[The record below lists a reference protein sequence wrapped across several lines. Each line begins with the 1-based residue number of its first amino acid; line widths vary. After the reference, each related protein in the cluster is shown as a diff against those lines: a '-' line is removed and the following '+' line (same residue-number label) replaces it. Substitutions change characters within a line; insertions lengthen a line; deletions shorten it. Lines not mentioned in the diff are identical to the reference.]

1 MSAVAIR
8 RARAEEAASL
18 SALAMRSKAH
28 WGYDEEFLDMVRPM
42 LTFTEQDITTN
53 PVYLLDSAD
62 GPAGMYRLLGTP
74 PQGTLEDLW
83 LDPKLIGSG
92 YGRRLFEHAL
102 MTAAELGWKSLLIE
116 SDPYAEAFY
125 LAMGAIRIGERA
137 SASGRALPL
146 LEISTTVAAPRPKPG
161 APPVG

>member
-18 SALAMRSKAH
+18 SALAVRSKAH
-28 WGYDEEFLDMVRPM
+28 WGDDEELLDMVRPM

-53 PVYLLDSAD
+53 PVYLLDSAE

-102 MTAAELGWKSLLIE
+102 MTAAELGLSSLLIE
-116 SDPYAEAFY
+116 RDPHAEGFY
-125 LAMGAIRIGERA
+125 LTMGAIGIGERA

-146 LEISTTVAAPRPKPG
+146 LDISTTAAQRPKPS
-161 APPVG
+161 APPAG